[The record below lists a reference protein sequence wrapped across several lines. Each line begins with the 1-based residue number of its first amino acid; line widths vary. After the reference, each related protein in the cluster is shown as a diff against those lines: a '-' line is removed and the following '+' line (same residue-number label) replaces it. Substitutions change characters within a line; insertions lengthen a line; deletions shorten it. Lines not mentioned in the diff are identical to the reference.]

1 MSDILINIP
10 FTELCKIEGIE
21 RELVVDV
28 VEYGIVEPIGYVVD
42 ERVMEGRMVGQA
54 EEGHLPIYNFYPI
67 DGLKNKFK
75 KNK

>member
-54 EEGHLPIYNFYPI
+54 EEGQWLTWSNMA
-67 DGLKNKFK
+67 LSNLLAML
-75 KNK
+75 